1 MKNTLLVIFV
11 LLACSCASL
20 KQKKDFVSYKMKSL
34 QKYSIDSS
42 DFALSISN
50 GNKYIFLSDDEL
62 RKIKMKELRKQADEL
77 EKIIALYPDS
87 ISNRLMK
94 GAKLY
99 NRLDSFY
106 ANRNKI
112 SFIVNNNLITPNKHF
127 LERWF

>member
-20 KQKKDFVSYKMKSL
+20 KHKKDFVSYKMKSL

>member
-1 MKNTLLVIFV
+1 
-11 LLACSCASL
+11 
-20 KQKKDFVSYKMKSL
+20 MKSL
-34 QKYSIDSS
+34 KKYSIDSS
-42 DFALSISN
+42 NLAFSVSN
-50 GNKYIFLSDDEL
+50 GHKYIFLSDDEL

-87 ISNRLMK
+87 VSNRLMK
-94 GAKLY
+94 GEKLY
-99 NRLDSFY
+99 NQLDSFY

>member
-1 MKNTLLVIFV
+1 MIFL
-11 LLACSCASL
+11 LLAFSCASI
-20 KQKKDFVSYKMKSL
+20 KQKKDFVGHKIKSL
-34 QKYSIDSS
+34 QRYSADSS
-42 DFALSISN
+42 DVVLCIDN
-50 GNKYIFLSDDEL
+50 EHKYIFLSDDEL
-62 RKIKMKELRKQADEL
+62 RKIRMKELRKQADEL
-77 EKIIALYPDS
+77 EKTIALYPDS

-127 LERWF
+127 LEQWF